1 MPPGSK
7 ENHLAI
13 TVLGRNRTGLLDQL
27 ARTVR
32 DCGCSL
38 GDSRMVVLGSEFAMV
53 MMVSGNWNA
62 VAKLEQALTR
72 LEQRLEL
79 ALQHRRT
86 EARRAADDRIPYAVE
101 VMGLDRPGI
110 VQDIADFFARREIDV
125 DDLYSASYPA
135 PQTGAPLYSLHL
147 TVGIPASASLAT
159 VRGEFMDFCDDL
171 NLDAMLAPVK

>member
-1 MPPGSK
+1 M

-13 TVLGRNRTGLLDQL
+13 SVLGKNRTGLLDQL
-27 ARTVR
+27 SRTVR
-32 DCGCSL
+32 DCGCSI

-53 MMVSGNWNA
+53 LMASGNWNA
-62 VAKLEQALTR
+62 IAKLEQALAR
-72 LEQRLEL
+72 LEQRLDL
-79 ALQHRRT
+79 ALRHRRT
-86 EARRAADDRIPYAVE
+86 DARRAADDRIPYGVE

-110 VQDIADFFARREIDV
+110 VQDVADFFARREIDV
-125 DDLYSASYPA
+125 DDLYSASYAA

-171 NLDAMLAPVK
+171 NLDAMLAPIK